1 METPESLRGD
11 PCQASACARA
21 GLSVSALP
29 SALRPQPDVG
39 MVLGI
44 RA

>member
-1 METPESLRGD
+1 METPEGLRGD

-21 GLSVSALP
+21 GLLVSVLP
-29 SALRPQPDVG
+29 SALRPQSDVG